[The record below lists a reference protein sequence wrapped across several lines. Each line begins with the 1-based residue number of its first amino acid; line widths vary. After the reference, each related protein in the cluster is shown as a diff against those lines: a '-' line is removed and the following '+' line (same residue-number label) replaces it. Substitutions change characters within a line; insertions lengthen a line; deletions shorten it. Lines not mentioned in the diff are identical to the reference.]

1 MQQSGYSNYDDYYKH
16 TIKDISS
23 FWDQAVKALD
33 IQWYQDY
40 DEVVN
45 LDKGIMYPEWF
56 VNGKMN
62 VAHNA
67 LDKWASDSSIKN
79 ENALIWESDDGSV
92 VKYTFKRA
100 SG

>member
-1 MQQSGYSNYDDYYKH
+1 MTKAVWNPSNDYIKNTRLYELMQQSGYSNYDDYYKH

-56 VNGKMN
+56 VNGK
-62 VAHNA
+62 
-67 LDKWASDSSIKN
+67 
-79 ENALIWESDDGSV
+79 
-92 VKYTFKRA
+92 
-100 SG
+100 